1 MKPQEKLEEPEQQA
15 EEQPKHSKIERIFR
29 YFLLALMLLM
39 VATLSALTAMR
50 FAIHGGEVK
59 VPKIIGMT
67 PESAAALLTDRGLIM
82 DVQDRFF
89 SPEIAEGKIMSQ
101 APSPDAVVRR
111 AYRVRVAVSLGPQR
125 ALIPDL
131 IGKSGRTAEISVQ
144 RRGLEV
150 GTVAVL
156 HLPDVPPDTVV
167 AQSPAPNA
175 NTMTS
180 PKVSLLVSA
189 PADEQSYVMP
199 NFVGQH
205 LADASQAISE
215 VGLRIGKIE
224 GLDTI
229 RPDQKPSAGL
239 IIARQSPAPGAR
251 VSPGMTVT
259 LEVAH

>member
-1 MKPQEKLEEPEQQA
+1 MQPETQVAAPEQINQSD
-15 EEQPKHSKIERIFR
+15 QPERFGTKIERIFK
-29 YFLLALMLLM
+29 YFLLGLMLLM
-39 VATLSALTAMR
+39 VATLSGLLAMR

-67 PESAAALLTDRGLIM
+67 PENAASILTDRGLIM
-82 DVQDRFF
+82 DVQDRFY
-89 SPEIAEGKIMSQ
+89 SPEVSEGKIMSQ
-101 APSPDAVVRR
+101 APSPDATVRR

-131 IGKSGRTAEISVQ
+131 LGKSGRAAEISVQ

-156 HLPDVPPDTVV
+156 HLPDVPPDQVV

-189 PADEQSYVMP
+189 PADDASYVMP
-199 NFVGQH
+199 NFVGAH

-224 GLDTI
+224 GLDSI
-229 RPDQKPSAGL
+229 KMDQKP
-239 IIARQSPAPGAR
+239 
-251 VSPGMTVT
+251 
-259 LEVAH
+259 